1 MELKK
6 LEYDLT
12 ICKVDSLA
20 DVDLTADFFFIAQ
33 TDEEL
38 SLVCK
43 TEDAPTQ
50 TTDRDDG

>member
-38 SLVCK
+38 SRMQDGRCP
-43 TEDAPTQ
+43 DSD
-50 TTDRDDG
+50 DRS

>member
-6 LEYDLT
+6 IDFPLT
-12 ICKVDSLA
+12 VCKLDAMDKVDEKS
-20 DVDLTADFFFIAQ
+20 DFFFLAK

-43 TEDAPTQ
+43 TEDTPS
-50 TTDRDDG
+50 

>member
-20 DVDLTADFFFIAQ
+20 DVDLTADFFGSSVVSVGEIPA
-33 TDEEL
+33 
-38 SLVCK
+38 
-43 TEDAPTQ
+43 
-50 TTDRDDG
+50 